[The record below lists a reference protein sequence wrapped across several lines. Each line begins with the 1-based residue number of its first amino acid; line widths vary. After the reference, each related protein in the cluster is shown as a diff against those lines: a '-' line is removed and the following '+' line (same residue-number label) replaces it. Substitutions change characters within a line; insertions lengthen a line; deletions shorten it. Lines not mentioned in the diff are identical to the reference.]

1 MESQIRNQKATSEFA
16 RIVLEE
22 CGENV
27 NVCFQCK
34 KCTCGCPVSYLMDY
48 TPTQLVHAIR
58 LGMEELVL
66 NSKTI
71 WLCASCET
79 CSSRCP
85 QELDLPKVM
94 DVARIMVAKRGIK
107 PGVPDIA
114 SFYKTAVSNIGLFG
128 RMYEVGLIVSLKFKT
143 KKFMKDTV
151 VGMKMFLHRK
161 LKLIPNISGASTS
174 RGIFSRLRKLER
186 GKK

>member
-1 MESQIRNQKATSEFA
+1 MESRIGNQNPTSEFA

-79 CSSRCP
+79 CGSRCP

-107 PGVPDIA
+107 PGVPG
-114 SFYKTAVSNIGLFG
+114 Y
-128 RMYEVGLIVSLKFKT
+128 SL
-143 KKFMKDTV
+143 
-151 VGMKMFLHRK
+151 L
-161 LKLIPNISGASTS
+161 L
-174 RGIFSRLRKLER
+174 
-186 GKK
+186 